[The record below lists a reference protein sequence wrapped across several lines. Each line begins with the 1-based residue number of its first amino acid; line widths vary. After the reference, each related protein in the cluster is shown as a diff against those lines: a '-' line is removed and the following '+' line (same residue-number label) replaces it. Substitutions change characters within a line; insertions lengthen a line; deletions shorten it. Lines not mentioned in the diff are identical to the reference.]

1 MRAAVLVSGE
11 DTPRFVTDF
20 PQPELTSGDQVLL
33 SMKAAAIKHLDRSRA
48 SGKHYSAGSTASALK
63 VLGGD
68 GVGVTA
74 DGARVFAFGTTGMAA
89 EKAIAEK
96 ARIIPLPEGI
106 DDATAAALPN
116 AVAGSAMAILYR
128 AGLKKGETVLINGA
142 TGFTGK
148 IAIQLARY
156 YGAGKIIA
164 TGRNP
169 NVLQSLKALGAD
181 EVVSLKQEDAA
192 LMDQLRA
199 LHQTSP
205 IDIVIDYLWGQP
217 AALILQS
224 LKGSGGFTSRT
235 RFVSVGSMAGD
246 SLMLSS
252 EILRSVDLQ
261 LSGSGLG
268 SWSKAEMQA
277 LISEII
283 PSMFALAAGGK
294 LIVDTITLKLEE
306 VSRVWEIDLTMGQ
319 RVVLSI

>member
-11 DTPRFVTDF
+11 DTPRFVTDL

-48 SGKHYSAGSTASALK
+48 SGKHYSAESTASTMK
-63 VLGGD
+63 VIGGD
-68 GVGVTA
+68 GVGIMA

-96 ARIIPLPEGI
+96 ARIIPLPEGV
-106 DDATAAALPN
+106 DDVTAAALPN

-148 IAIQLARY
+148 IAVQVARY

-164 TGRNP
+164 TGRNST
-169 NVLQSLKALGAD
+169 VLQSLKTLGAD
-181 EVVSLKQEDAA
+181 EVIPLKQEEAA
-192 LMDQLRA
+192 LVNQFRA

-224 LKGSGGFTSRT
+224 LKGSGGFTPKT

-246 SLMLSS
+246 ALSLSS
-252 EILRSVDLQ
+252 EVLRSADLQ

-268 SWSKAEMQA
+268 SWSRTEMQS

-283 PSMFALAAGGK
+283 PSMFQLAADGQ
-294 LIVDTITLKLEE
+294 LAVDTVTLKLEE